1 MGAQETNLVE
11 EDRYTNLRIGRF
23 GDESSSD
30 TKGFY
35 VSADRHIAL
44 SIIVPCYK
52 VEQYLPACLDSLVSQ
67 TLPNI
72 EIICINDGSPDRCIN
87 ILRDYEARFPDKV
100 VVVDKRNEGVW
111 RGRWDGI
118 ALARGEYIGFLDS
131 DDTAE
136 PRFAELLYETAKSK
150 NADIAVCGFSRIDR
164 ETGKVYSKEMVN
176 RRKDFSIE
184 NDPGRLIDLNGA
196 PWKKCFRASV
206 LKSLTD
212 LENPPSVLDDL
223 AFHLIAYA
231 EMRGNVAFVA
241 DSLVNYMVRSDS
253 IITTIKMTQVDSVL
267 TAFSEIQQRYRVAC
281 PELIPILDVIA
292 FLHLGVS
299 LTFRLS
305 NNRSADV
312 DSYIIRVTNYLNEY
326 FPSWKTSTYLHPG
339 YAFAH
344 GSAYVKLLVV
354 HRVYLMGLLPQF
366 LKAYTFMINTFHV
379 DIKW

>member
-72 EIICINDGSPDRCIN
+72 EIICINDGSPDRCID

-118 ALARGEYIGFLDS
+118 ALAQGEYIGFLDS

-176 RRKDFSIE
+176 RRKDFTIE
-184 NDPGRLIDLNGA
+184 NDPGRLIELNGA
-196 PWKKCFRASV
+196 PWNKCFRASI
-206 LKSLTD
+206 LKGMRNLSQ
-212 LENPPSVLDDL
+212 PPTVLDDL
-223 AFHLIAYA
+223 AFHLLAYCD
-231 EMRGNVAFVA
+231 MRGTVTFVPK
-241 DSLVNYMVRSDS
+241 SLVRYMVRAGSIINTVRRSQIDS
-253 IITTIKMTQVDSVL
+253 ILKAFIEIKGHYERS
-267 TAFSEIQQRYRVAC
+267 R
-281 PELIPILDVIA
+281 PELLPALDAIA

-299 LTFRLS
+299 LVFRLS
-305 NNRSADV
+305 CDKSVDIRSEIDAMTAFLDEHF
-312 DSYIIRVTNYLNEY
+312 STWRKSPYLRIPY
-326 FPSWKTSTYLHPG
+326 VSSRG
-339 YAFAH
+339 GAFK
-344 GSAYVKLLVV
+344 KLFVV
-354 HRVYLMGLLPQF
+354 QRVYRAHLMPAF
-366 LKAYTFMINTFHV
+366 LAMYRFMIDRLRV